1 MEVFL
6 TRGERGYVD
15 RKNIRFVFFGLG
27 FVSWDRE
34 HQVRGKSMGNIMNSP
49 IKSNVLPC
57 CAEELEIETREDGV
71 GGEV

>member
-1 MEVFL
+1 
-6 TRGERGYVD
+6 
-15 RKNIRFVFFGLG
+15 
-27 FVSWDRE
+27 
-34 HQVRGKSMGNIMNSP
+34 MGNIMHSP